1 MANAGTAPQTTL
13 EKIMVIATEAFDDKE
28 KAERWMQQPNI
39 QLGWRK
45 PIDVIGYPEG
55 YNAVETVLYQIQ
67 YALFGQGCTS
77 LGSAVENTL
86 TLTERVR
93 RSMAPGGILLGLTS
107 YMRVLAEHWLRWNT
121 ECTRSRTPVIY
132 SSTRLRF
139 PIA

>member
-67 YALFGQGCTS
+67 YALFG
-77 LGSAVENTL
+77 
-86 TLTERVR
+86 
-93 RSMAPGGILLGLTS
+93 
-107 YMRVLAEHWLRWNT
+107 
-121 ECTRSRTPVIY
+121 
-132 SSTRLRF
+132 
-139 PIA
+139 